1 MKKEIIYK
9 VEYDLNNKIQSQ
21 IEWADNFLRNFQI
34 GDIELKVG
42 QIVLYKEFS
51 KYLNIFLGLRYG
63 IVLDKEIG
71 DQNNVIICPLEIETV
86 DRIYPNGVD
95 IGRIYEIANDNT
107 CLAMVSNIKKISY
120 MDITNDG
127 EILNKKIYLPDESV
141 KIIVDIY
148 RKFMLKIC
156 GKYINTKKINYS

>member
-1 MKKEIIYK
+1 M
-9 VEYDLNNKIQSQ
+9 
-21 IEWADNFLRNFQI
+21 
-34 GDIELKVG
+34 
-42 QIVLYKEFS
+42 
-51 KYLNIFLGLRYG
+51 GLRYG